1 MWELTAKELQK
12 WSGAVHFLSLFPV
25 FKASSVLIKLRIF
38 SNSALV
44 HSLSGLSMNDCLWSG
59 PAALADLLAIVLHWR
74 MVEVA
79 LMMVIL
85 KANHA
90 INTRKDKLHLQRF
103 LHRKSPAELWRICS
117 QRCTTIGDM
126 PAGLMLEVAK
136 KRALHLYGI
145 FDTSSNLIKKNNE
158 VLTINFK
165 VILRFIIGSLVLLPM
180 IEIVFCL
187 FF

>member
-1 MWELTAKELQK
+1 MKRSRYDRGGTHKEYLVEMEKAFISSTVRELTAKELQN
-12 WSGAVHFLSLFPV
+12 WSGPVHFLSLFPV
-25 FKASSVLIKLRIF
+25 FKASSISTKLRII

-44 HSLSGLSMNDCLWSG
+44 RSLSWLSMNDCLSG
-59 PAALADLLAIVLHWR
+59 PTALADLLAVVFHWR

-79 LMMVIL
+79 LMTVIL

-90 INTRKDKLHLQRF
+90 INNRKDKLHLQRF

-117 QRCTTIGDM
+117 QRCATIGDM

-145 FDTSSNLIKKNNE
+145 FDTSSNLIKK
-158 VLTINFK
+158 
-165 VILRFIIGSLVLLPM
+165 
-180 IEIVFCL
+180 
-187 FF
+187 